1 MEDLIKFA
9 DQNLAEAVESGYD
22 EAAIRYWLG
31 YLNGVRAEKK
41 ATWEM
46 NKINYEDRKTVY
58 QAALRKWG
66 VDLQTMMAVEEM
78 SELTKEICK
87 IKRGKIDLDALADEI
102 ADVTIMLEQLRMI
115 YGLNDAVCDHMDAK
129 ILRLQSRVGGGA
141 F

>member
-9 DQNLAEAVESGYD
+9 DKNLTEAVESGYD

-41 ATWEM
+41 ATVEM
-46 NKINYEDRKTVY
+46 NKINYEDRKKVY
-58 QAALRKWG
+58 QAALNKCG

-87 IKRGKIDLDALADEI
+87 IKRGKMDLDAIADEI
-102 ADVTIMLEQLRMI
+102 ADVTIMLEQLREI

-129 ILRLQSRVGGGA
+129 ILRLQSRVGGA
-141 F
+141 L

>member
-9 DQNLAEAVESGYD
+9 DKNLTEAVESGYD

-41 ATWEM
+41 ATGEM
-46 NKINYEDRKTVY
+46 NKINYEDRKKVY
-58 QAALRKWG
+58 QAALNKWG

-87 IKRGKIDLDALADEI
+87 IKRGKMDLDALADEI
-102 ADVTIMLEQLRMI
+102 ADVTIMLEQLREI
-115 YGLNDAVCDHMDAK
+115 YGLNAADCEHMDAK
-129 ILRLQSRVGGGA
+129 ILRLQSRVGGA
-141 F
+141 L

>member
-9 DQNLAEAVESGYD
+9 DKNLAEAVESGYD

-41 ATWEM
+41 ATVEM
-46 NKINYEDRKTVY
+46 NKINYEDRKKVY

-66 VDLQTMMAVEEM
+66 VGLQTMMAVEEM

-87 IKRGKIDLDALADEI
+87 IKRGKMDLDALADEI
-102 ADVTIMLEQLRMI
+102 ADVTIMLEQLREI

-129 ILRLQSRVGGGA
+129 ILRLQSRVGGA
-141 F
+141 E

>member
-9 DQNLAEAVESGYD
+9 DKNLTEAVESGYD

-41 ATWEM
+41 ATVEM
-46 NKINYEDRKTVY
+46 NKINYEDRKNVY

-87 IKRGKIDLDALADEI
+87 IKRGKMDLDALSDEI
-102 ADVTIMLEQLRMI
+102 ADVTIMLEQLREI

-129 ILRLQSRVGGGA
+129 ILRLQSRVGGA
-141 F
+141 L

>member
-9 DQNLAEAVESGYD
+9 DKNLTEAVESGYD

-41 ATWEM
+41 ATVEM
-46 NKINYEDRKTVY
+46 NKINYEDRKKVY

-66 VDLQTMMAVEEM
+66 VGLQTMMAVEEM

-87 IKRGKIDLDALADEI
+87 IKRGKMDLDALADEI
-102 ADVTIMLEQLRMI
+102 ADVTIMLEQLREI

-129 ILRLQSRVGGGA
+129 ILRLQSRVGGA
-141 F
+141 L

>member
-9 DQNLAEAVESGYD
+9 DKNLTEAVESGYD

-41 ATWEM
+41 ATVEM
-46 NKINYEDRKTVY
+46 NKINYEDRKKVY
-58 QAALRKWG
+58 QAALNKWG

-87 IKRGKIDLDALADEI
+87 IKRGKMDMDALADEI
-102 ADVTIMLEQLRMI
+102 ADVTIMLEQLREI
-115 YGLNDAVCDHMDAK
+115 YGLNDAVFDHMDAK
-129 ILRLQSRVGGGA
+129 ILRLQSRVGGA
-141 F
+141 E

>member
-41 ATWEM
+41 ATGEM
-46 NKINYEDRKTVY
+46 NKINYEDRKNVY

-66 VDLQTMMAVEEM
+66 VGLQTMMAVEEM

-102 ADVTIMLEQLRMI
+102 ADVTIMLEQLREI

-129 ILRLQSRVGGGA
+129 ILRLQSRVGGA
-141 F
+141 L

>member
-9 DQNLAEAVESGYD
+9 DKNLTEAVESGYD

-41 ATWEM
+41 AIGEM
-46 NKINYEDRKTVY
+46 NKINYEDRKKVY

-66 VDLQTMMAVEEM
+66 TDLQTMMAVEEM

-87 IKRGKIDLDALADEI
+87 IKRGKMDLDALADEI
-102 ADVTIMLEQLRMI
+102 ADVTIMLEQLREI
-115 YGLNDAVCDHMDAK
+115 YGLNDAVCDHIDAK
-129 ILRLQSRVGGGA
+129 ILRLQSRVGGA
-141 F
+141 L

>member
-9 DQNLAEAVESGYD
+9 DKNLTEAVESGYD

-41 ATWEM
+41 ATVEM

-66 VDLQTMMAVEEM
+66 ADLQTMMAVEEM

-87 IKRGKIDLDALADEI
+87 IKRGKMDLDALADEI
-102 ADVTIMLEQLRMI
+102 ADVTIMLEQLREI

-129 ILRLQSRVGGGA
+129 ILRLQSRVGGA
-141 F
+141 L

>member
-9 DQNLAEAVESGYD
+9 DKNLAEAVESGYD

-41 ATWEM
+41 ATVEM
-46 NKINYEDRKTVY
+46 NKINYEDRKKVY
-58 QAALRKWG
+58 QAALNKWG

-87 IKRGKIDLDALADEI
+87 IKRGKMDLDALADEI
-102 ADVTIMLEQLRMI
+102 ADVTIMMEQLRGI
-115 YGLNDAVCDHMDAK
+115 YGLNDAVCDHMDDK
-129 ILRLQSRVGGGA
+129 ILRLQSRIGGA
-141 F
+141 E

>member
-9 DQNLAEAVESGYD
+9 DKNLAEAVESGYD

-41 ATWEM
+41 ATGEM
-46 NKINYEDRKTVY
+46 NKINYEDRKKVY

-66 VDLQTMMAVEEM
+66 ADLQTMMAVEEM

-87 IKRGKIDLDALADEI
+87 IKRGKIDLDSLADEI
-102 ADVTIMLEQLRMI
+102 ADVTIMLDQLREI
-115 YGLNDAVCDHMDAK
+115 YGLNDAVCDHMDDK
-129 ILRLQSRVGGGA
+129 ILRLQSRVGGA
-141 F
+141 L

>member
-9 DQNLAEAVESGYD
+9 DKNLTEAVESGYD

-41 ATWEM
+41 AKVEM
-46 NKINYEDRKTVY
+46 NKINYEDRKKVY
-58 QAALRKWG
+58 QAALNKWG
-66 VDLQTMMAVEEM
+66 ADLQTMMAVEEM

-87 IKRGKIDLDALADEI
+87 IKRGKMDLDALADEI
-102 ADVTIMLEQLRMI
+102 ADVTIMLEQLREI

-129 ILRLQSRVGGGA
+129 ILRLQSRVGGA
-141 F
+141 L

>member
-9 DQNLAEAVESGYD
+9 DKNLAEAVESGYD

-41 ATWEM
+41 ATVEM

-87 IKRGKIDLDALADEI
+87 IKRGKMDLDALADEI
-102 ADVTIMLEQLRMI
+102 ADVTIMLEQLREI

-129 ILRLQSRVGGGA
+129 ILRLQSRVGGA
-141 F
+141 L

>member
-9 DQNLAEAVESGYD
+9 DKNLAEAVESGYD

-41 ATWEM
+41 ATGEM
-46 NKINYEDRKTVY
+46 NKINYEDRKKVY
-58 QAALRKWG
+58 QAALNKWG

-102 ADVTIMLEQLRMI
+102 ADVTIMLEQLREI

-129 ILRLQSRVGGGA
+129 ILRLQSRVGGA
-141 F
+141 E

>member
-9 DQNLAEAVESGYD
+9 DKNLTEAVESGYD

-31 YLNGVRAEKK
+31 ELNGVRAEKK
-41 ATWEM
+41 ATVEM
-46 NKINYEDRKTVY
+46 NKINYEDRKKVY

-87 IKRGKIDLDALADEI
+87 IKRGKMDLDALADEI
-102 ADVTIMLEQLRMI
+102 ADVTIMLEQLREI

-129 ILRLQSRVGGGA
+129 ILRLQSRVGGA
-141 F
+141 L

>member
-9 DQNLAEAVESGYD
+9 DKNLTEAVESGYD

-41 ATWEM
+41 ATVEM
-46 NKINYEDRKTVY
+46 NKINYEDRKKIY
-58 QAALRKWG
+58 QAAMRKWG

-87 IKRGKIDLDALADEI
+87 IKRGKMDLDALADEI
-102 ADVTIMLEQLRMI
+102 ADVTIMLEQLREI

-129 ILRLQSRVGGGA
+129 ILRLQSRVGGA
-141 F
+141 E

>member
-9 DQNLAEAVESGYD
+9 DKNLTEAVESGYD

-41 ATWEM
+41 ATVEM
-46 NKINYEDRKTVY
+46 NKINYEDRKKIY

-66 VDLQTMMAVEEM
+66 VGLQTMMAVEEM

-87 IKRGKIDLDALADEI
+87 IKRGKMDLDALADEI
-102 ADVTIMLEQLRMI
+102 ADVTIMLEQLREI

-129 ILRLQSRVGGGA
+129 ILRLQSRVGGA
-141 F
+141 L

>member
-41 ATWEM
+41 ATVEM
-46 NKINYEDRKTVY
+46 NKINYEDRKKVY
-58 QAALRKWG
+58 QAALNKWG
-66 VDLQTMMAVEEM
+66 ADLQTMMAVEEM

-102 ADVTIMLEQLRMI
+102 ADVTIMLEQLREI
-115 YGLNDAVCDHMDAK
+115 YGLNDAVHDDATRK
-129 ILRLQSRVGGGA
+129 RAEPYPLDG
-141 F
+141 

>member
-9 DQNLAEAVESGYD
+9 DKNLTEAVESGYD

-41 ATWEM
+41 ATVEM

-58 QAALRKWG
+58 QEALNKWG
-66 VDLQTMMAVEEM
+66 VDIQTMMAVEEM

-87 IKRGKIDLDALADEI
+87 IKRGKMDLDALADEI
-102 ADVTIMLEQLRMI
+102 ADVTIMLEQLREI

-129 ILRLQSRVGGGA
+129 ILRLQSRVGGA
-141 F
+141 L

>member
-9 DQNLAEAVESGYD
+9 DKNLTEAVESGYD

-41 ATWEM
+41 ATGEM
-46 NKINYEDRKTVY
+46 NKINYEDRKKVY

-87 IKRGKIDLDALADEI
+87 IKRGKMDLDALADEI
-102 ADVTIMLEQLRMI
+102 ADVTVMLEQLREI

-129 ILRLQSRVGGGA
+129 ILRLQSRVGGA
-141 F
+141 E

>member
-41 ATWEM
+41 ATGEM
-46 NKINYEDRKTVY
+46 NKINYEDRKKVY

-66 VDLQTMMAVEEM
+66 ADLQTMMAVEEM

-87 IKRGKIDLDALADEI
+87 IKRGKMDLDALADEI
-102 ADVTIMLEQLRMI
+102 ADVTIMLEQLREI

-129 ILRLQSRVGGGA
+129 ILRLQSRVGGA
-141 F
+141 E

>member
-41 ATWEM
+41 ATVEM
-46 NKINYEDRKTVY
+46 NKINYEDRKKVY
-58 QAALRKWG
+58 QAALNKWG

-87 IKRGKIDLDALADEI
+87 IKRGKIDLDAMADEI
-102 ADVTIMLEQLRMI
+102 ADVTIMLEQLREI

-129 ILRLQSRVGGGA
+129 ILRLQSRVGGA
-141 F
+141 L

>member
-31 YLNGVRAEKK
+31 YLSGVRAEKK
-41 ATWEM
+41 ATVEM
-46 NKINYEDRKTVY
+46 NKINYEDRKKVY
-58 QAALRKWG
+58 HEAIWKFG

-87 IKRGKIDLDALADEI
+87 IKRGKMDLDSLADEI
-102 ADVTIMLEQLRMI
+102 ADVTIMLEQLREI

-129 ILRLQSRVGGGA
+129 ILRLQRRVGGA
-141 F
+141 E

>member
-9 DQNLAEAVESGYD
+9 DKNLAEAVESGYD

-41 ATWEM
+41 ATVEM
-46 NKINYEDRKTVY
+46 NKINYEDRKKVY

-102 ADVTIMLEQLRMI
+102 ADVTIMLEQLRDI

-129 ILRLQSRVGGGA
+129 ILR
-141 F
+141 

>member
-41 ATWEM
+41 ATVEM
-46 NKINYEDRKTVY
+46 NKINYEDRKKVY
-58 QAALRKWG
+58 QAALNKWG
-66 VDLQTMMAVEEM
+66 ADLQTMMAVEEM

-87 IKRGKIDLDALADEI
+87 IKRGKMDLDALADEI
-102 ADVTIMLEQLRMI
+102 ADVTIMLEQLREI

-129 ILRLQSRVGGGA
+129 ILRLQSRVGGA
-141 F
+141 E

>member
-9 DQNLAEAVESGYD
+9 DKNLEEAVESGYD

-41 ATWEM
+41 ATGEM
-46 NKINYEDRKTVY
+46 NKINYEDRKKVY
-58 QAALRKWG
+58 QAALNKWG
-66 VDLQTMMAVEEM
+66 VDIQTMMAVEEM

-87 IKRGKIDLDALADEI
+87 IKRGKIDLEALADEI
-102 ADVTIMLEQLRMI
+102 ADVTIMLEQLREI

-129 ILRLQSRVGGGA
+129 ILRLQSRVGGA
-141 F
+141 E

>member
-9 DQNLAEAVESGYD
+9 DKNLTEAVESGYD

-41 ATWEM
+41 ATVEM
-46 NKINYEDRKTVY
+46 NKINYEDRKKVY
-58 QAALRKWG
+58 QSALRKWG

-87 IKRGKIDLDALADEI
+87 IKRGKMDLDALADEI
-102 ADVTIMLEQLRMI
+102 ADVTIMLEQLREI

-129 ILRLQSRVGGGA
+129 ILRLQSRVGGA
-141 F
+141 L

>member
-9 DQNLAEAVESGYD
+9 DKNLTEAVESGYD

-41 ATWEM
+41 ATGEM
-46 NKINYEDRKTVY
+46 NKINYEDRKKVY
-58 QAALRKWG
+58 QAALNKCG

-87 IKRGKIDLDALADEI
+87 IKRGKMDLDALADEI
-102 ADVTIMLEQLRMI
+102 ADVTIMLEQLRGI
-115 YGLNDAVCDHMDAK
+115 YGLNDAVYDHMDAK
-129 ILRLQSRVGGGA
+129 ILRLQSRVGGA
-141 F
+141 E

>member
-9 DQNLAEAVESGYD
+9 DKNLTEAVESGYD

-41 ATWEM
+41 ATVEM
-46 NKINYEDRKTVY
+46 NKINYEDRKKVY
-58 QAALRKWG
+58 QAALNKWG
-66 VDLQTMMAVEEM
+66 VDLQTMIAVEEM

-87 IKRGKIDLDALADEI
+87 IKRGKMDLDALADEI
-102 ADVTIMLEQLRMI
+102 ADVTIMLEQLREI

-129 ILRLQSRVGGGA
+129 ILRLQSRVGGA
-141 F
+141 L

>member
-41 ATWEM
+41 ATGEM
-46 NKINYEDRKTVY
+46 NKINYEDRKNVY

-66 VDLQTMMAVEEM
+66 VGLQTMMAVEEM

-87 IKRGKIDLDALADEI
+87 IKRGKMDLDALADEI
-102 ADVTIMLEQLRMI
+102 ADVTIMLEQLREI

-129 ILRLQSRVGGGA
+129 ILRLQSRVGGA
-141 F
+141 L

>member
-9 DQNLAEAVESGYD
+9 DKNLAEAVESGYD

-41 ATWEM
+41 ATGEM
-46 NKINYEDRKTVY
+46 NKINYEDRKKVY
-58 QAALRKWG
+58 QAALNKWG

-102 ADVTIMLEQLRMI
+102 ADVTIMLEQLREI

-129 ILRLQSRVGGGA
+129 ILRLQSRVGGA
-141 F
+141 L

>member
-9 DQNLAEAVESGYD
+9 DQNLTEAVESGYD

-41 ATWEM
+41 ATGKM
-46 NKINYEDRKTVY
+46 NKINYEDRKKVY

-87 IKRGKIDLDALADEI
+87 IKRGKMDLDALADEI

-129 ILRLQSRVGGGA
+129 IMRLQSRVGGA
-141 F
+141 L

>member
-9 DQNLAEAVESGYD
+9 DKNLTEAVESGYD

-41 ATWEM
+41 ATGEM
-46 NKINYEDRKTVY
+46 NKINYEDRKKVY

-66 VDLQTMMAVEEM
+66 ADLQTMMAVEEM

-87 IKRGKIDLDALADEI
+87 IKRGKMDLDALADEI
-102 ADVTIMLEQLRMI
+102 ADVTIMLEQLREI

-129 ILRLQSRVGGGA
+129 ILRLQSRVGGA
-141 F
+141 L

>member
-9 DQNLAEAVESGYD
+9 DKNLTEAVESGYD

-41 ATWEM
+41 ATVEM
-46 NKINYEDRKTVY
+46 NKINYEDRKKVY
-58 QAALRKWG
+58 QAAVRKWG
-66 VDLQTMMAVEEM
+66 ADLQTMMAVEEM

-87 IKRGKIDLDALADEI
+87 IKRGKMDLDALADEI
-102 ADVTIMLEQLRMI
+102 ADVTIMLEQLREI

-129 ILRLQSRVGGGA
+129 ILRLQSRVGGA
-141 F
+141 L